1 MAPTASQD
9 LEGAIRAVL
18 AAREEIILAYLFG
31 SAADGRLTPDSDVDV
46 AVWAARPLDTETRM
60 ELIRDLGRTTGRAVD
75 LVDLASTGVPL
86 LQQVLTTGRELL
98 CRDRAAKE
106 RLIIRML
113 NDVEDFLP
121 LRRRALE
128 ERRRRWLGTS

>member
-46 AVWAARPLDTETRM
+46 AVWAARTLDTETRM

-128 ERRRRWLGTS
+128 ERRERWLGTS

>member
-1 MAPTASQD
+1 MAPTARHG

-18 AAREEIILAYLFG
+18 AAREDIVLAYLFG
-31 SAADGRLTPDSDVDV
+31 SAADGRFTPDSDVDV
-46 AVWAARPLDTETRM
+46 AVWAARPLETQTRM
-60 ELIRDLGRTTGRAVD
+60 ELIRDLGRTTGRPVD
-75 LVDLASTGVPL
+75 LVDLSVTGVPL

-128 ERRRRWLGTS
+128 ERRARWLGTS

>member
-1 MAPTASQD
+1 MLLLLTGERHAGKTTAAA
-9 LEGAIRAVL
+9 LL
-18 AAREEIILAYLFG
+18 ACRPCRQGRPVQGILAPALYAG
-31 SAADGRLTPDSDVDV
+31 GRP
-46 AVWAARPLDTETRM
+46 R
-60 ELIRDLGRTTGRAVD
+60 GFD

-86 LQQVLTTGRELL
+86 LEQVLTTGRELL